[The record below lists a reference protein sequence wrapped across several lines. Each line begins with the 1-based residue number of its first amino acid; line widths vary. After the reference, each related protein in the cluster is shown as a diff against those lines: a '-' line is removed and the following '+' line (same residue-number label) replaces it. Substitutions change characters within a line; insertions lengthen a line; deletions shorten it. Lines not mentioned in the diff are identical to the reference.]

1 MVRKL
6 DSQKSSK
13 WNKLR
18 NQRQLYFVQ
27 NPGSQLHAHLLN
39 IKQEVTLQSIHT
51 KVYYGLLLTFNPIKE
66 KLKVESTTLSPE

>member
-1 MVRKL
+1 MIRKL

-18 NQRQLYFVQ
+18 NQRQLYSVQ
-27 NPGSQLHAHLLN
+27 DAGSPLHAHLPN
-39 IKQEVTLQSIHT
+39 IKREVTLQSIHT
-51 KVYYGLLLTFNPIKE
+51 KVYYGLLLTLSPIKE